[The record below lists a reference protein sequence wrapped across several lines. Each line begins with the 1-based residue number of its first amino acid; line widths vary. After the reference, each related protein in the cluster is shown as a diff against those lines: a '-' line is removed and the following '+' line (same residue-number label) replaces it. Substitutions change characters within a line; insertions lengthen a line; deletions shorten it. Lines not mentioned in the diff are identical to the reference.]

1 MEKFEI
7 TGDKFL
13 ELQSTLNNECIEYL
27 KKVTEEFDGR
37 VNLVNEDY
45 EYAGNEFVSCTYDGG
60 NHPEYATNAFSNVYA
75 VCSYPDGS
83 LYLITEDTDEYPID
97 SITTLELYCICKYI
111 SDYKEILKGEDYLG
125 Y

>member
-7 TGDKFL
+7 TGKKFL
-13 ELQSTLNNECIEYL
+13 ELQSTLNKECIEYL
-27 KKVTEEFDGR
+27 KKVVEEFDGR

-45 EYAGNEFVSCTYDGG
+45 EYAGGEYVSCTYDGG

-75 VCSYPDGS
+75 VCSCPDGT

-97 SITTLELYCICKYI
+97 SITTLELYCICEYI
-111 SDYKEILKGEDYLG
+111 SKYKETLKGEDYLG